1 MEYNLADLFE
11 SVVDV
16 VPDREA
22 LVYVDHP
29 GTGAERRLTYAEL
42 DAAANRIGH
51 HLLDSGVRPGEHL
64 GLHLYNGVE
73 YLQTV
78 LGCLKARIVPV
89 NVNYR
94 YVEEELVYLYRDADL
109 VALVFDTEFSE
120 RVAGALP
127 QVPELRHLI
136 RVGAGPK
143 ASGPAAS
150 GPDASSRGGSSA
162 GGPGPNASSADASGP
177 DASSPDGSG
186 PDASTAGASG
196 PDASTAGRPGP
207 DASTAD
213 GPGPDAST
221 ADGPGPDASTADG
234 PGPDAST
241 ADGPGPDASTADGSG
256 PDASLAAVPFAKAE
270 AGGSPARGFPA
281 RSADDQFIIY
291 TGGTTGLPKGVM
303 WRQEDLFF
311 AGLGGGA
318 PTGEPVKKPEELA
331 ERVAAGGSGI
341 TFFPT
346 PPLMHGTSTLTAFI
360 GFYFGQ
366 RVVVHRKFVP
376 EEVLRTV
383 AKEKVTSISLVGD
396 AMLRPLIDALQ
407 GPLKGTDCSS
417 VFSVSSSGA
426 IMSDTVRG
434 QFRAL
439 LPNAM
444 LLNNFGSSESGF
456 NGTATDDSGPERG
469 FRVRVNSRTRVV
481 DPATHEPVAAGEVG
495 RVAQRGHVPL
505 GYYNDPAKTA
515 ETFFEKDGERW
526 VLLGDMATVDGD
538 GVVIVLGRGSQCINT
553 GGEKVYPEEV
563 EQALKAHPDVYDALV
578 AGVPDAT
585 WGNHV
590 AAVVQLRTG
599 APQPSLDDIQ
609 THCRT
614 RLAGYKIPRQLV
626 ITESVRRSPSG
637 KADYRWA
644 RDVAVAA
651 DG

>member
-64 GLHLYNGVE
+64 GLHLYNGIE

-109 VALVFDTEFSE
+109 VALVFDAEFTD

-127 QVPELRHLI
+127 QAPALRHLI
-136 RVGAGPK
+136 RVGAEAEGVTAVSFTDAE
-143 ASGPAAS
+143 ASG
-150 GPDASSRGGSSA
+150 
-162 GGPGPNASSADASGP
+162 
-177 DASSPDGSG
+177 SP
-186 PDASTAGASG
+186 
-196 PDASTAGRPGP
+196 
-207 DASTAD
+207 
-213 GPGPDAST
+213 
-221 ADGPGPDASTADG
+221 
-234 PGPDAST
+234 
-241 ADGPGPDASTADGSG
+241 
-256 PDASLAAVPFAKAE
+256 E
-270 AGGSPARGFPA
+270 RGFPA
-281 RSADDQFIIY
+281 RSGDDQFIIY

-360 GFYFGQ
+360 GFHFGQ
-366 RVVVHRKFVP
+366 RVVIHRKFVP

-383 AKEKVTSISLVGD
+383 EKEKVTSIALVGD
-396 AMLRPLIDALQ
+396 AMLRPLIDALE
-407 GPLKGTDCSS
+407 GPMKGTDCSS

-426 IMSDTVRG
+426 IMSDTVRR
-434 QFRAL
+434 QFQAL

-456 NGTATDDSGPERG
+456 NGTATDDAGPERG
-469 FRVRVNSRTRVV
+469 FRVRVNARTQVV
-481 DPATHEPVAAGEVG
+481 DPVTHEPVAAGEVG

-505 GYYNDPAKTA
+505 GYYNDPVKSA
-515 ETFFEKDGERW
+515 ETFFERDGERW
-526 VLLGDMATVDGD
+526 VLLGDMATVDDG

-563 EQALKAHPDVYDALV
+563 EQALKSHPDVYDALV
-578 AGVPDAT
+578 AGVPDPT

-590 AAVVQLRTG
+590 AAVVQVRTG
-599 APQPSLDDIQ
+599 APRPSLEDIQ
-609 THCRT
+609 SHCRT

-626 ITESVRRSPSG
+626 ITEAIRRSPSG

-644 RDVAVAA
+644 REVAVAA
-651 DG
+651 DR

>member
-16 VPDREA
+16 AADREA

-42 DAAANRIGH
+42 DAAANRVGH
-51 HLLDSGVRPGEHL
+51 HLLDSGIRPGEHL

-109 VALVFDTEFSE
+109 VALVFDAEFTD
-120 RVAGALP
+120 RVAAALP
-127 QVPELRHLI
+127 QTPALRHLI
-136 RVGAGPK
+136 RVGP
-143 ASGPAAS
+143 SGEGITS
-150 GPDASSRGGSSA
+150 F
-162 GGPGPNASSADASGP
+162 AD
-177 DASSPDGSG
+177 
-186 PDASTAGASG
+186 
-196 PDASTAGRPGP
+196 
-207 DASTAD
+207 
-213 GPGPDAST
+213 
-221 ADGPGPDASTADG
+221 
-234 PGPDAST
+234 
-241 ADGPGPDASTADGSG
+241 
-256 PDASLAAVPFAKAE
+256 AE
-270 AGGSPARGFPA
+270 AGGSPERGFPA
-281 RSADDQFIIY
+281 RSGDDQFIIY

-311 AGLGGGA
+311 AGLGGGS
-318 PTGEPVKKPEELA
+318 PTGEPVKKPEEIA
-331 ERVAAGGSGI
+331 ERVAAGGTGI

-360 GFYFGQ
+360 GFNFGQ
-366 RVVVHRKFVP
+366 RVVIHRKFVP
-376 EEVLRTV
+376 EEVLRTIER
-383 AKEKVTSISLVGD
+383 EKVTSISLVGD
-396 AMLRPLIDALQ
+396 AMLRPLIDALE
-407 GPLKGTDCSS
+407 GPLSGTDCSS

-426 IMSDTVRG
+426 IMSDTVRR

-439 LPNAM
+439 MPNAM

-481 DPATHEPVAAGEVG
+481 DPATHESVAAGEVG
-495 RVAQRGHVPL
+495 RVAQCGHVPL

-515 ETFFEKDGERW
+515 ETFFRKDGERW
-526 VLLGDMATVDGD
+526 VLLGDMATVDEE
-538 GVVIVLGRGSQCINT
+538 GVVVVLGRGSQCINT

-563 EQALKAHPDVYDALV
+563 EQALKSHPDVYDALV
-578 AGVPDAT
+578 AGVPDPT

-590 AAVVQLRTG
+590 AAVVQVRAG
-599 APQPSLDDIQ
+599 AARPSLEDIQ
-609 THCRT
+609 RHCRS

-626 ITESVRRSPSG
+626 VTEAIRRSPSG

-644 RDVAVAA
+644 REVAVAE
-651 DG
+651 DR

>member
-16 VPDREA
+16 AADREA

-29 GTGAERRLTYAEL
+29 GTGTERRLTYAQL

-51 HLLDSGVRPGEHL
+51 HLLESGIRPGEHV

-73 YLQTV
+73 YLQTA

-94 YVEEELVYLYRDADL
+94 YVEDELVYLYRDADL
-109 VALVFDTEFSE
+109 VGLVFDAEFTE
-120 RVAGALP
+120 RVAAALP
-127 QVPELRHLI
+127 QAPALRHL
-136 RVGAGPK
+136 VCV
-143 ASGPAAS
+143 GPAGEGVTAF
-150 GPDASSRGGSSA
+150 
-162 GGPGPNASSADASGP
+162 ADAE
-177 DASSPDGSG
+177 
-186 PDASTAGASG
+186 
-196 PDASTAGRPGP
+196 
-207 DASTAD
+207 
-213 GPGPDAST
+213 
-221 ADGPGPDASTADG
+221 
-234 PGPDAST
+234 
-241 ADGPGPDASTADGSG
+241 
-256 PDASLAAVPFAKAE
+256 AA
-270 AGGSPARGFPA
+270 GSPERGFPD
-281 RSADDQFIIY
+281 RSGDDQFIIY
-291 TGGTTGLPKGVM
+291 TGGTTGMPKGVM

-311 AGLGGGA
+311 SGLGGGA
-318 PTGEPVKKPEELA
+318 PTGEPVKRPEELA

-360 GFYFGQ
+360 GFNFGQ
-366 RVVVHRKFVP
+366 RVVLHRKFVP
-376 EEVLRTV
+376 EEVLRTI
-383 AKEKVTSISLVGD
+383 AKEKVNAISLVGD
-396 AMLRPLIDALQ
+396 AMLRPLIDALE
-407 GPLKGTDCSS
+407 GPMKGTDCSS

-456 NGTATDDSGPERG
+456 NGTATEDSGPERG
-469 FRVRVNSRTRVV
+469 FRIRVNSRTKVV
-481 DPATHEPVAAGEVG
+481 DPVTFGPIAPGEVG
-495 RVAQRGHVPL
+495 RVAQHGHVPL
-505 GYYNDPAKTA
+505 GYYNDPVKTA
-515 ETFFEKDGERW
+515 ETFFERDGERW
-526 VLLGDMATVDGD
+526 VLLGDMATVDEN
-538 GVVIVLGRGSQCINT
+538 GVVVVLGRGSQCINT

-563 EQALKAHPDVYDALV
+563 EQALKSHPDVYDALV
-578 AGVPDAT
+578 AGVPDVT

-590 AAVVQLRTG
+590 AAVVQVRTG
-599 APQPSLDDIQ
+599 APHPSLEEIQ

-626 ITESVRRSPSG
+626 IADTIRRSPSG

-644 RDVAVAA
+644 REVAA
-651 DG
+651 AESR